1 MESIHLNQLKY
12 YVQGFS
18 RGHSEQM
25 FSRNE
30 LPSAQMICSEYMNLN
45 ILLVRTA
52 LALLRSKEHVLQT
65 GCDRTAVRS
74 FGENSSKHTEN
85 LSAKRRQ
92 LDRGTS
98 SLAHDV
104 TKDRTTKKLRRF
116 CFLSTFFCFT
126 SVTLRSFIFYS
137 CDKLR
142 NNCCAPSALRAPSDG
157 SLERINILVGLLFKR
172 PG

>member
-1 MESIHLNQLKY
+1 MHFLYEKLTFSEPRTAKKVIVWITYRASCNESGPPSETTSSLTSECSWREDTSCLVFLKDSSRKHCLCFHMESIHLNQLKY

-65 GCDRTAVRS
+65 GCDRTNTLCGALYRLYRS
-74 FGENSSKHTEN
+74 
-85 LSAKRRQ
+85 
-92 LDRGTS
+92 
-98 SLAHDV
+98 
-104 TKDRTTKKLRRF
+104 RF
-116 CFLSTFFCFT
+116 C
-126 SVTLRSFIFYS
+126 
-137 CDKLR
+137 K
-142 NNCCAPSALRAPSDG
+142 
-157 SLERINILVGLLFKR
+157 
-172 PG
+172 